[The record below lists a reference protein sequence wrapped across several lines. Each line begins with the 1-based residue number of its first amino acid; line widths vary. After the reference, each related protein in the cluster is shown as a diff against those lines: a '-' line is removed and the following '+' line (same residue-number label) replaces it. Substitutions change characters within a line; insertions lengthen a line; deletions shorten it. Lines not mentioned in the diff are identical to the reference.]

1 MHAGKHGAAQVGP
14 QCVDTTRMGVKRSL
28 RARAAEALLGPAG
41 PLRVRTSMAL
51 IPLVLYLL
59 FALVQHGEVM
69 LGLIDL
75 AESNALTVFNL
86 GGAFGFFLLA
96 RSGLSARLSSD
107 PFLTLPQI
115 LFAMCSITWS
125 YAITGPARG
134 AVIAIMVVTLLF
146 GMFGLPPRMAPRLA
160 ALAFA
165 ALASVM
171 VWRAIT
177 LPQRYDP
184 AVEAVHALFAA
195 LVLGGSAVVVGRIG
209 QLRARLAAQKKE
221 LGDALALN
229 RELATRDALTGLLNR
244 RAMVELL
251 AREHPRIERG
261 QGPLA
266 VALLDIDFFKRIN
279 DVYGHSVGDEV
290 IRRIAAI
297 LKENCRSSD
306 IVSRYG
312 GEEFCCLL
320 PETDETAAALWADR
334 VRQQIAATRFH
345 ADEVEFSV
353 TSSMGVAERRPDI
366 TSVSALVEKAD
377 QALLVAKRS
386 GRDRVMMYHALHQ
399 PGYCGAIDNREKLF
413 AGVTAKAVMTTI
425 VAGLRQD
432 ESIGQAT
439 RYFLRM
445 RIGSSPVT
453 TDDGKLVGILSDKD
467 CLATMLTPGWAELP
481 IKDIMK
487 HNVVCYEE
495 DTPVQQIY
503 EFLCRVSIRTV
514 VIVSSGVPCGVITRG
529 SLLRWASNVFRA
541 EHLEQSRSH
550 TCDAS
555 GCESPRDR
563 ILRTSKAIALEG
575 DKLARLAN
583 TQGVDLT
590 PCVVGGASRMQELV
604 TDLLACSRYAN
615 DATDD
620 ELHESQEL
628 VNVARGDGVQQGA
641 VALAN
646 WIALNSATHGS

>member
-1 MHAGKHGAAQVGP
+1 MQVAKP
-14 QCVDTTRMGVKRSL
+14 NILLVDDDPAML
-28 RARAAEALLGPAG
+28 RLLAKWLESEGYTVRRANNGAEAIEAIKSDCPDILVTDWEMPQIDGMELC
-41 PLRVRTSMAL
+41 RWVRRD
-51 IPLVLYLL
+51 
-59 FALVQHGEVM
+59 
-69 LGLIDL
+69 DL
-75 AESNALTVFNL
+75 PHYVYTIFLTV
-86 GGAFGFFLLA
+86 
-96 RSGLSARLSSD
+96 RSGSNDMVCGLEAGAD
-107 PFLTLPQI
+107 DFLKKPVD
-115 LFAMCSITWS
+115 
-125 YAITGPARG
+125 RG
-134 AVIAIMVVTLLF
+134 
-146 GMFGLPPRMAPRLA
+146 
-160 ALAFA
+160 
-165 ALASVM
+165 
-171 VWRAIT
+171 
-177 LPQRYDP
+177 
-184 AVEAVHALFAA
+184 
-195 LVLGGSAVVVGRIG
+195 
-209 QLRARLAAQKKE
+209 
-221 LGDALALN
+221 
-229 RELATRDALTGLLNR
+229 
-244 RAMVELL
+244 ELL
-251 AREHPRIERG
+251 ARIRAGTRVLELETRLSLLAKLD
-261 QGPLA
+261 PLTGL
-266 VALLDIDFFKRIN
+266 VTQRTFYEDTNKEWTRSTRHLFPLSCVMLDIDFFKRIN
-279 DVYGHSVGDEV
+279 DVYGHRVGDEV

-345 ADEVEFSV
+345 TDEVEFSV

-366 TSVSALVEKAD
+366 ASVSALVEKAD

-445 RIGSSPVT
+445 RIGSAPVT

-481 IKDIMK
+481 IKDVMK
-487 HNVVCYEE
+487 HNVVCYED
-495 DTPVQQIY
+495 DTPVQQVY

-541 EHLEQSRSH
+541 EHLDESHMH
-550 TCDAS
+550 TCDAA
-555 GCESPRDR
+555 GYESPRER

-575 DKLARLAN
+575 DKLARLAS

-620 ELHESQEL
+620 ELHEAQEL

>member
-1 MHAGKHGAAQVGP
+1 MQVARP
-14 QCVDTTRMGVKRSL
+14 NILLVDDDPAML
-28 RARAAEALLGPAG
+28 RLLAKWLESEGYTVRRANNGAEAIEAIKADCPDILVTDWEMPQIDGMELC
-41 PLRVRTSMAL
+41 RWVRRD
-51 IPLVLYLL
+51 
-59 FALVQHGEVM
+59 
-69 LGLIDL
+69 DL
-75 AESNALTVFNL
+75 PHYVYTIFLTV
-86 GGAFGFFLLA
+86 
-96 RSGLSARLSSD
+96 RSGSNDMVCGLEAGAD
-107 PFLTLPQI
+107 DFLKKPVD
-115 LFAMCSITWS
+115 
-125 YAITGPARG
+125 RG
-134 AVIAIMVVTLLF
+134 
-146 GMFGLPPRMAPRLA
+146 
-160 ALAFA
+160 
-165 ALASVM
+165 
-171 VWRAIT
+171 
-177 LPQRYDP
+177 
-184 AVEAVHALFAA
+184 
-195 LVLGGSAVVVGRIG
+195 
-209 QLRARLAAQKKE
+209 
-221 LGDALALN
+221 
-229 RELATRDALTGLLNR
+229 
-244 RAMVELL
+244 ELL
-251 AREHPRIERG
+251 ARIRAGTRVLELESRLSLLAKLD
-261 QGPLA
+261 PLTGL
-266 VALLDIDFFKRIN
+266 VTQRTFYENTDKEWTRSTRHLFPLSCVMLDIDFFKRIN
-279 DVYGHSVGDEV
+279 DVYGHRVGDEV

-345 ADEVEFSV
+345 TDEVEFSV
-353 TSSMGVAERRPDI
+353 TSSMGVAERRPD
-366 TSVSALVEKAD
+366 TASVSALVEKAD

-445 RIGSSPVT
+445 RIGSAPVT
-453 TDDGKLVGILSDKD
+453 TADGKLVGILSDKD

-481 IKDIMK
+481 IRDVMK

-541 EHLEQSRSH
+541 EHLDQSHMH
-550 TCDAS
+550 TCDAA
-555 GCESPRDR
+555 GCESPRER

-590 PCVVGGASRMQELV
+590 PCVVGGASRVQELV

-620 ELHESQEL
+620 ELHDAQEL
-628 VNVARGDGVQQGA
+628 VNVARGDGGQQGA

>member
-1 MHAGKHGAAQVGP
+1 MQVAKP
-14 QCVDTTRMGVKRSL
+14 NILLVDDDPAML
-28 RARAAEALLGPAG
+28 RLLAKWLESEGYTVRRANNGAEAIEAIKSDCPDILVTDWEMPQIDGMELC
-41 PLRVRTSMAL
+41 RWVRRD
-51 IPLVLYLL
+51 
-59 FALVQHGEVM
+59 
-69 LGLIDL
+69 DL
-75 AESNALTVFNL
+75 PHYVYTIFLTV
-86 GGAFGFFLLA
+86 
-96 RSGLSARLSSD
+96 RSGSNDMVCGLEAGAD
-107 PFLTLPQI
+107 DFLKKPVD
-115 LFAMCSITWS
+115 
-125 YAITGPARG
+125 RG
-134 AVIAIMVVTLLF
+134 
-146 GMFGLPPRMAPRLA
+146 
-160 ALAFA
+160 
-165 ALASVM
+165 
-171 VWRAIT
+171 
-177 LPQRYDP
+177 
-184 AVEAVHALFAA
+184 
-195 LVLGGSAVVVGRIG
+195 
-209 QLRARLAAQKKE
+209 
-221 LGDALALN
+221 
-229 RELATRDALTGLLNR
+229 
-244 RAMVELL
+244 ELL
-251 AREHPRIERG
+251 ARIRAGTRVLELESRLSLLAKLD
-261 QGPLA
+261 PLTGL
-266 VALLDIDFFKRIN
+266 VTQRTFYEDTNKEWTRSTRHLFPLSCVMLDIDFFKRIN
-279 DVYGHSVGDEV
+279 DVYGHRVGDEV

-345 ADEVEFSV
+345 TDEVEFSV

-366 TSVSALVEKAD
+366 ASVSALVEKAD

-445 RIGSSPVT
+445 RIGSAPVT

-481 IKDIMK
+481 IKDVMK
-487 HNVVCYEE
+487 HNVVCYED
-495 DTPVQQIY
+495 DTPVQQVY

-514 VIVSSGVPCGVITRG
+514 VIVSSGIPCGVITRG

-541 EHLEQSRSH
+541 EHLDESHMH
-550 TCDAS
+550 TCDAA
-555 GCESPRDR
+555 GYESPRER

-575 DKLARLAN
+575 DKLARLAS

-620 ELHESQEL
+620 ELHEAQEL

>member
-14 QCVDTTRMGVKRSL
+14 QCVDTTRMGAKRSL

-96 RSGLSARLSSD
+96 RSGLSARLSND

-266 VALLDIDFFKRIN
+266 VALLDIDLFKRIN
-279 DVYGHSVGDEV
+279 DELGHGAGDEV
-290 IRRIAAI
+290 LCRFASAIKDHLRAADA
-297 LKENCRSSD
+297 LARW
-306 IVSRYG
+306 G
-312 GEEFCCLL
+312 GEEFLL
-320 PETDETAAALWADR
+320 LMPGTRAEDARVVLDRLRAA
-334 VRQQIAATRFH
+334 IAAGGFD
-345 ADEVEFSV
+345 AIAPQLKVSFSA
-353 TSSMGVAERRPDI
+353 GVAEVLEGEAQD
-366 TSVSALVEKAD
+366 A
-377 QALLVAKRS
+377 
-386 GRDRVMMYHALHQ
+386 
-399 PGYCGAIDNREKLF
+399 AIDRADRALYRAKQAGRNRVE
-413 AGVTAKAVMTTI
+413 V
-425 VAGLRQD
+425 
-432 ESIGQAT
+432 
-439 RYFLRM
+439 
-445 RIGSSPVT
+445 
-453 TDDGKLVGILSDKD
+453 
-467 CLATMLTPGWAELP
+467 
-481 IKDIMK
+481 
-487 HNVVCYEE
+487 
-495 DTPVQQIY
+495 
-503 EFLCRVSIRTV
+503 
-514 VIVSSGVPCGVITRG
+514 
-529 SLLRWASNVFRA
+529 
-541 EHLEQSRSH
+541 
-550 TCDAS
+550 
-555 GCESPRDR
+555 
-563 ILRTSKAIALEG
+563 
-575 DKLARLAN
+575 ARLETA
-583 TQGVDLT
+583 
-590 PCVVGGASRMQELV
+590 
-604 TDLLACSRYAN
+604 
-615 DATDD
+615 
-620 ELHESQEL
+620 
-628 VNVARGDGVQQGA
+628 
-641 VALAN
+641 
-646 WIALNSATHGS
+646 